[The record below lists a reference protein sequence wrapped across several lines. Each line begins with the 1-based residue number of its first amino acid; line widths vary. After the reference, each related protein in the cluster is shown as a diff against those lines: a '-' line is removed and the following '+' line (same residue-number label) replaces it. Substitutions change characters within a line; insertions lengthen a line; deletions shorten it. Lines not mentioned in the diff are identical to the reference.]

1 VGLEGLSGVLKVE
14 VQIVD
19 HIDRGPSGKAERVR
33 NLFGP
38 PPKQLVS

>member
-1 VGLEGLSGVLKVE
+1 MADVIKLE

-19 HIDRGPSGKAERVR
+19 RIDRGPSGKAERVR

-38 PPKQLVS
+38 PPAQLAS